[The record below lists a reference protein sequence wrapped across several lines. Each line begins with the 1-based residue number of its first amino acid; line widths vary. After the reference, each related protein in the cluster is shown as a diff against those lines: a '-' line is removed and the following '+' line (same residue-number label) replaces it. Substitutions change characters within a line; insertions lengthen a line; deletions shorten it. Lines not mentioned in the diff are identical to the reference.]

1 MHGRGILAL
10 MVGVYW
16 PVVGLAALTI
26 DPARPITHRVT
37 VQIIETALSDGTSPA
52 TVFGNT
58 SQRSSIEAAIDSVW
72 AQAGIDIAFL
82 PTITRYNDTLA
93 YQGNGASRPTND

>member
-1 MHGRGILAL
+1 MA
-10 MVGVYW
+10 GVYW

-52 TVFGNT
+52 TVFGNS
-58 SQRSSIEAAIDSVW
+58 SQRSGIEAAIDSVW
-72 AQAGIDIAFL
+72 SSRHRYCL
-82 PTITRYNDTLA
+82 PADNYTLQRYA
-93 YQGNGASRPTND
+93 CISRQWCVAAD